1 MADVQLDWNNLGFKY
16 RDLPYRYRAYWKD
29 GEWYKSELTGDATL
43 HISEG
48 STALHYGQQDFEGLK
63 AYRTKDGSVQ
73 LFRPDRNAARMQT
86 SCERLLM
93 PQVPTDMF
101 VDAVKQVVR
110 ANQDYVPPYGTG
122 ATLYLRPLMIGVGGN
137 IGVHPAEEYIFTV
150 FAMPVGSYF
159 KGGMTPTNFT
169 TSNYDRAAHKGTG
182 AYKVGGNYAASLFPG
197 QEAHSHGYSDCVY
210 LDPVEHK
217 KIEEVGSANFFG
229 ITKDNTF
236 VTPKSPSILPSV
248 TKYSLLYLAEHK
260 FGMQTEQGDVYID
273 DLDRFA
279 EAGACGT
286 AAVISPIGGLEHN
299 GKLHVFY
306 SETEVGPVTKKLYDE
321 LTGIQFGD
329 REAPEGWIRKV
340 ELD

>member
-1 MADVQLDWNNLGFKY
+1 MATVALDWNNLGFNY
-16 RDLPYRYRAYWKD
+16 RNLPYRYRAYWKD
-29 GEWYKSELTGDATL
+29 GSWYKTELTGDATL

-63 AYRTKDGSVQ
+63 AYRTKAGDVQ

-93 PQVPTDMF
+93 PQMPTDMF
-101 VDAVKQVVR
+101 VDAVKSVVK
-110 ANQDYVPPYGTG
+110 ANQDYIPPYGTG

-197 QEAHSHGYSDCVY
+197 QEAHQNGYSDCVY
-210 LDPVEHK
+210 LDPVEHQ

-229 ITKDNTF
+229 ITKDNKF

-260 FGMQTEQGDVYID
+260 FGMAVEEGDVYIN

-286 AAVISPIGGLEHN
+286 AAVISPIGGLEHQ

-329 REAPEGWIRKV
+329 RPAPAGWIQKV
-340 ELD
+340 PLD

>member
-1 MADVQLDWNNLGFKY
+1 MADVQLDWNNLGFEY
-16 RDLPYRYRAYWKD
+16 RNLPYRYRAYWKD
-29 GEWYKSELTGDATL
+29 GAWYKKELTGDATL

-101 VDAVKQVVR
+101 VDAVKQVVK

-137 IGVHPAEEYIFTV
+137 IGVHPAQEYIFTV

-169 TSNYDRAAHKGTG
+169 TSEYDRAAHKGTG

-197 QEAHSHGYSDCVY
+197 QEAHANGFSDCVY
-210 LDPVEHK
+210 LDPVEHR

-229 ITKDNTF
+229 ITKDGTF

-260 FGMQTEQGDVYID
+260 FGMKTEQGDVYID
-273 DLDRFA
+273 DLGRFT

-286 AAVISPIGGLEHN
+286 AAVISPIGGLEHQ

-329 REAPEGWIRKV
+329 RKAPEGWVQKV